1 SGTVA
6 NPAFSSKRCTTGS
19 ACSTSSDTGN
29 GGGALDAGEGV
40 IAGGAAPGAIPLRNA
55 ARSPGP
61 GGSKT
66 TRNVRAVV
74 GGTAVVFWLNA
85 PATIGATVLNV
96 LPSSLDSRCA
106 FW

>member
-29 GGGALDAGEGV
+29 GGGPLDGVDGV
-40 IAGGAAPGAIPLRNA
+40 IAGGAAPGAIPLGTA

-96 LPSSLDSRCA
+96 FPASLDPGWA
-106 FW
+106 F